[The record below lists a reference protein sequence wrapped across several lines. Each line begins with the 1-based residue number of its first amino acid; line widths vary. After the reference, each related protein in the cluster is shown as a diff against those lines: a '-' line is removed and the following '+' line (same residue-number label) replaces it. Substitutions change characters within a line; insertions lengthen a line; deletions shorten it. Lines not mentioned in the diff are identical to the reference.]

1 MSQRSAARERK
12 RQEAEREAEQDE
24 HAGHHTHLIGTTVEC
39 SCGADFGVTCVAYPE
54 EWWTMTPT
62 QQTVWEEYG
71 KSVGHTHLIGT
82 TVECSCGADFGV
94 TCVAYPEEWWTMT
107 PTQQTVWEE
116 SLTCRICGK
125 RGMVTTSPTPG

>member
-1 MSQRSAARERK
+1 MSTWEDRMSQRSAARERK

-62 QQTVWEEYG
+62 QQT
-71 KSVGHTHLIGT
+71 
-82 TVECSCGADFGV
+82 A
-94 TCVAYPEEWWTMT
+94 
-107 PTQQTVWEE
+107 WEE